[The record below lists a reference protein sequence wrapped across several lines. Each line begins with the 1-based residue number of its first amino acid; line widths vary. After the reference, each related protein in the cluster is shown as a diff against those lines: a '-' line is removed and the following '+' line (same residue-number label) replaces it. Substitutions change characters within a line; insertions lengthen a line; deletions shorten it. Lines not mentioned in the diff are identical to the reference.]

1 MLIRKALL
9 LAMGTGLALG
19 LGCSSPKVTKNPNL
33 LDPTKT
39 SRESG
44 STDDIYEA
52 VQYVIDSLNVNPR
65 VPKQANNRVI
75 LSSIVNNTG
84 IKDYDENI
92 IYNKFL
98 SRLINTSDKLVFLDR
113 DSVADERSLQQSG
126 EVETQGVGQLKG
138 AAMALRIELRHL
150 SGANSK
156 TIQYTFRL
164 TNLEGII
171 VWQDSKEI
179 KKRA

>member
-9 LAMGTGLALG
+9 LAAGSCLVFGI
-19 LGCSSPKVTKNPNL
+19 GCSSPNVTKNPVRI
-33 LDPTKT
+33 DPNTT

-52 VQYVIDSLNVNPR
+52 VQFVIDSLNVSPR
-65 VPKQANNRVI
+65 IAQQVNNRVI
-75 LSSIVNNTG
+75 LSRIVNRTG
-84 IKDYDENI
+84 IADYDENI

-98 SRLINTSDKLVFLDR
+98 SRLVNTSDKLEFLER
-113 DSVADERSLQQSG
+113 DSVASERSLQQSG
-126 EVETQGVGQLKG
+126 EVETQGIGKMKG
-138 AAMALRIELRHL
+138 AAMALTIELRHL
-150 SGANSK
+150 RGANSK

-164 TNLEGII
+164 TNLDGVV
-171 VWQDSKEI
+171 VWLDAKEI

>member
-9 LAMGTGLALG
+9 LAAGSCLVFGI
-19 LGCSSPKVTKNPNL
+19 GCSIPNVTKNPL
-33 LDPTKT
+33 RIDPNTT

-52 VQYVIDSLNVNPR
+52 VQFVIDSLNVSPR
-65 VPKQANNRVI
+65 IAQQVNNRVI
-75 LSSIVNNTG
+75 LSRIVNRTG
-84 IKDYDENI
+84 IADYDENI

-98 SRLINTSDKLVFLDR
+98 SRLVNTSDKLEFLER
-113 DSVADERSLQQSG
+113 DSVASERSLQQSG
-126 EVETQGVGQLKG
+126 EVETQGIGKMKG
-138 AAMALRIELRHL
+138 AAMALTIELRHL
-150 SGANSK
+150 RGANSK

-164 TNLEGII
+164 TNLEGVV
-171 VWQDSKEI
+171 VWLDAKEI